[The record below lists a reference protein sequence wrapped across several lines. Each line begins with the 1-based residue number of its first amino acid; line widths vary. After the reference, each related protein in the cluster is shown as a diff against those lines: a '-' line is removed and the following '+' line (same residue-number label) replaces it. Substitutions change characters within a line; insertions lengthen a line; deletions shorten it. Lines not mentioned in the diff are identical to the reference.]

1 MSVNDESDIYRVI
14 YRAPLRQAE
23 TQKCAE
29 MEIEQLV
36 GCRCSLT
43 VLLELPIFVIYYLGN

>member
-1 MSVNDESDIYRVI
+1 MSVNDESDIYGAI

-29 MEIEQLV
+29 MEIEQLF

-43 VLLELPIFVIYYLGN
+43 VLLELPIFVIYY